1 MKVMKMTTHDCIH
14 EDQLLGQSRKIAE
27 LETRSDYKEK
37 QITDLNRKMDLM
49 DRKIDKLID
58 GFNDLKMQSKQDD
71 AKLELRLKTIETRLD
86 EQEKAFNES
95 KEKDKENRDRNNYY
109 FGIIGIA
116 VAILTFFF
124 TFFR

>member
-14 EDQLLGQSRKIAE
+14 ETDILGQSRKIAE

-86 EQEKAFNES
+86 EQEKAFKES
-95 KEKDKENRDRNNYY
+95 KEKDKENRDKNNYY
-109 FGIIGIA
+109 FGIISIA
-116 VAILTFFF
+116 VALLTFYF